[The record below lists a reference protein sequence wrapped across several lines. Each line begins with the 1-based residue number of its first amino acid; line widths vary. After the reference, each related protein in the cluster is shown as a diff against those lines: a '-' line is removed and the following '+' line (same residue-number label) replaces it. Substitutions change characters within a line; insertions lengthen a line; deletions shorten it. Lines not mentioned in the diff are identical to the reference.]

1 MLYNMASH
9 MKTTIVISE
18 PLLAEA
24 RRLARRERLTL
35 RALVEEGLRQV
46 IAERTERQ
54 RFALRDAS
62 FRGRGLK
69 PGVVEGDWDHIRD
82 AIYEGRGA

>member
-1 MLYNMASH
+1 MASH

-24 RRLARRERLTL
+24 KRLAAREGLTL
-35 RALVEEGLRQV
+35 RALVEEGLRDA
-46 IAERTERQ
+46 IARRAGRQ
-54 RFALRDAS
+54 RFTLRRAS

-69 PGVVEGDWDHIRD
+69 PGVVEGDWGRIRD

>member
-1 MLYNMASH
+1 MASH

-24 RRLARRERLTL
+24 RRVARLEGLTI
-35 RALVEEGLRQV
+35 RALVEEGLRQ
-46 IAERTERQ
+46 ALASRGRRQ
-54 RFALRDAS
+54 PFALRNAS
-62 FRGRGLK
+62 FRGRGPR
-69 PGVVEGDWDHIRD
+69 PGVVEGDWETIRE

>member
-1 MLYNMASH
+1 MGSH

-24 RRLARRERLTL
+24 KRLARREGLTI
-35 RALVEEGLRQV
+35 RALVEEGLQQV
-46 IAERTERQ
+46 IARRAARQ
-54 RFALRDAS
+54 RFTLRKAS

-69 PGVVEGDWDHIRD
+69 PGVVEGDWDHTRNPLM
-82 AIYEGRGA
+82 